1 MNENRGMIFILAQSL
16 LSMVTGQQKDS
27 ESGKILY
34 DSIQDVASVELSLPI
49 VWSQERSGRFGR
61 ILYIRN
67 QNTGKRRTRDRYFQ
81 KVDCHSIIIQIE
93 LPYEKISSSHLLTQ
107 L

>member
-49 VWSQERSGRFGR
+49 VWSQARSGRFGR
-61 ILYIRN
+61 MLYIRN
-67 QNTGKRRTRDRYFQ
+67 QNTGKGRVRSRFLQKIKSSDRI
-81 KVDCHSIIIQIE
+81 DICIT
-93 LPYEKISSSHLLTQ
+93 LG
-107 L
+107 